1 MSWHKDTKKNLT
13 DKKKVTINAVLFHK
27 THAPP

>member
-13 DKKKVTINAVLFHK
+13 NKKKVTIIADLFRK
-27 THAPP
+27 TCALR

>member
-13 DKKKVTINAVLFHK
+13 DKKKVTFIADLVRK
-27 THAPP
+27 TYALR